1 MMQKFTN
8 ISIYNLIF
16 LLFFSANIFSAYSSV
31 APDKR
36 EDKMRERVRT
46 MKKIKLIEVLDLSED
61 KLDKFI
67 VKYSIVEKNIE
78 KQMKDLDIF
87 EEKLRLAVKEENE
100 KEISEYILK
109 FQESRKKIQKANA
122 EKINMSRELLSDVEF
137 AKFLIFEKVFRKE
150 LSKRLFKSRGG
161 RGGRGDNK
169 GRGEKRP

>member
-1 MMQKFTN
+1 MQKFTN

-16 LLFFSANIFSAYSSV
+16 LLFFSANILSAYSSA

-36 EDKMRERVRT
+36 GNKMRERVRT

-67 VKYSIVEKNIE
+67 VKYSVAEKKME
-78 KQMKDLDIF
+78 KQMKDFDIV
-87 EEKLRLAVKEENE
+87 EKKLRLAIKDENE

-109 FQESRKKIQKANA
+109 FQESRKKIQKADA
-122 EKINMSRELLSDVEF
+122 EKINMARELLSDVEF

-150 LSKRLFKSRGG
+150 LSKRLFRGK
-161 RGGRGDNK
+161 GDKK
-169 GRGEKRP
+169 GRGERRP